1 MFYFLKVKV
10 GDIMDEVKEFLVL
23 EEEEE
28 VRLDIYLAEQ
38 LGDMSRSYIQKII
51 KDGKVKMTE
60 ASCPDHVCIRQGT
73 IDAPG
78 NRGLK

>member
-1 MFYFLKVKV
+1 MYICFILKVKV

-51 KDGKVKMTE
+51 KDGKVKVNNKVE
-60 ASCPDHVCIRQGT
+60 KLDIW
-73 IDAPG
+73 
-78 NRGLK
+78 LKRKIILL

>member
-1 MFYFLKVKV
+1 MYICFFLKVKV

-38 LGDMSRSYIQKII
+38 LGDMSRSYIQNYKRW
-51 KDGKVKMTE
+51 KSKG
-60 ASCPDHVCIRQGT
+60 
-73 IDAPG
+73 
-78 NRGLK
+78 

>member
-1 MFYFLKVKV
+1 MYICFILKVKV

-38 LGDMSRSYIQKII
+38 LGDMSRSYIQK
-51 KDGKVKMTE
+51 
-60 ASCPDHVCIRQGT
+60 
-73 IDAPG
+73 
-78 NRGLK
+78 L

>member
-1 MFYFLKVKV
+1 
-10 GDIMDEVKEFLVL
+10 MDEVKEFLVL

-51 KDGKVKMTE
+51 KDGKVKVNNKVE
-60 ASCPDHVCIRQGT
+60 KARYLVKEEDNIVIEIP
-73 IDAPG
+73 
-78 NRGLK
+78 